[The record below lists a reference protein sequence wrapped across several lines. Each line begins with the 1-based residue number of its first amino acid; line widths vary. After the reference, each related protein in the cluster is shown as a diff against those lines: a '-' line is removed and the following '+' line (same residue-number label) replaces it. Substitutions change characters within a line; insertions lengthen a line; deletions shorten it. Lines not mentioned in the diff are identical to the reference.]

1 MENYDY
7 YNFIKKKKL
16 RIRKIQDTL
25 RTPNES
31 PLHVEKTVNLSC
43 KVSMKD
49 FDNVLFDDNV
59 VSVLLKAP

>member
-1 MENYDY
+1 LENYDY
-7 YNFIKKKKL
+7 YNFIKKKKF
-16 RIRKIQDTL
+16 RIREIQDTL
-25 RTPNES
+25 LTTNES

-59 VSVLLKAP
+59 VSVLLKEP

>member
-1 MENYDY
+1 M
-7 YNFIKKKKL
+7 
-16 RIRKIQDTL
+16 